1 MQFLIWKG
9 SMKIFTKII
18 LTSIVLGTSTLHAAD
33 FGVGVKGG
41 TLGYGADFS
50 VTLNESI
57 NARVSLTTLS
67 IDSESETVTFGDTSN
82 AGSVIAKADIDYG
95 SSALLF
101 DWHVFDGTFHL
112 TAGLV
117 KADIAVNLKGSLS
130 NDFII
135 NGKAVNVND
144 IDGELITANVTL
156 SDSYKPYLGLGWGRK
171 AAADSG
177 FSFSAELGVAYLD
190 PSVDLNATVSLGA
203 GISQSELDAR
213 LNEAAQSA
221 KNDLA
226 DLNVFPVVSIGVNYA
241 F

>member
-1 MQFLIWKG
+1 
-9 SMKIFTKII
+9 MKIFTKII
-18 LTSIVLGTSTLHAAD
+18 ISVVLGTSTLHAAD

-50 VTLNESI
+50 VTLTKSI

-67 IDSESETVTFGDTSN
+67 IDSASETVTFGDTSN
-82 AGSVIAKADIDYG
+82 EGSVIANADIDYG

-130 NDFII
+130 SDFVIS
-135 NGKAVNVND
+135 GKAVNVND

-156 SDSYKPYLGLGWGRK
+156 SDSYKPYIGLGWGRK

-190 PSVDLNATVSLGA
+190 PSVDLNATVNSGA
-203 GISQSELDAR
+203 TSGIDQAELDAR
-213 LNEAAQSA
+213 LNEAANSA
-221 KNDLA
+221 NNDLA
-226 DLNVFPVVSIGVNYA
+226 DLNVFPVVSIGINYA

>member
-1 MQFLIWKG
+1 
-9 SMKIFTKII
+9 MKIFTKII

-50 VTLNESI
+50 VTLTKSI

-82 AGSVIAKADIDYG
+82 EGSVIATADIDYG

-117 KADIAVNLKGSLS
+117 KADIAVNLKGTLS

-135 NGKAVNVND
+135 NGQTVEIDD
-144 IDGELITANVTL
+144 IDGKLTGNITL
-156 SDSYKPYLGLGWGRK
+156 SDSFRPYIGLGWGRK
-171 AAADSG
+171 AASDSG

-190 PSVDLNATVSLGA
+190 PSVDLNATVNPGA
-203 GISQSELDAR
+203 ASGIDQAELDAR
-213 LNEAAQSA
+213 LNEAANSA
-221 KNDLA
+221 NNDLA
-226 DLNVFPVVSIGVNYA
+226 DLNVFPVASIGVNYA